1 MPSGGHGTGDGDTGT
16 DSWVR
21 EGLGFHVVELWLFGT
36 WEVWPREG
44 LSLLGALVL
53 LIQTSPLPTLF

>member
-1 MPSGGHGTGDGDTGT
+1 MPSGGHGAGDADTGT

-21 EGLGFHVVELWLFGT
+21 EGLRFHVVELWLFGK

-44 LSLLGALVL
+44 LSPLRALVL
-53 LIQTSPLPTLF
+53 LIQTSPLSTLF